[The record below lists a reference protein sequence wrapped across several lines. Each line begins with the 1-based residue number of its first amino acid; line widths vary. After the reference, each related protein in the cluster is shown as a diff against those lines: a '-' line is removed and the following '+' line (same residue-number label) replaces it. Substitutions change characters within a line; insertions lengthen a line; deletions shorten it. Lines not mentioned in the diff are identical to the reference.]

1 MNIEKAYEV
10 LGLKLD
16 ASIDDL
22 KLAYRDLVNVWH
34 PDRFL
39 HNPRLK
45 EKAEQQLQEINQA
58 YESLL
63 SFMILAGKE
72 GLNEKNGA
80 AGKHSPRSTEN
91 RTCPKAFDIIIF
103 YSRLVPSV
111 SGKMYR
117 FDCIRFNAWIRRS
130 VSIVSPYGCRPS
142 DLCLCSDAGMGIC

>member
-58 YESLL
+58 YESQ
-63 SFMILAGKE
+63 
-72 GLNEKNGA
+72 
-80 AGKHSPRSTEN
+80 
-91 RTCPKAFDIIIF
+91 D
-103 YSRLVPSV
+103 
-111 SGKMYR
+111 
-117 FDCIRFNAWIRRS
+117 
-130 VSIVSPYGCRPS
+130 
-142 DLCLCSDAGMGIC
+142 